1 MTELALIVSIC
12 AVAGVALLAWLKSPW
27 RSVYGWIAFLSVQLN
42 YQIVF
47 SDFRP
52 ALSDLFVPSMA
63 IGALFYL
70 ARRGDSRRGGASVLS
85 TLVLGF
91 VAVFLTVGNLVTF
104 VALGTLPQW
113 TWLNK
118 DIGLIDLIVCYFAL
132 LRLLDTR
139 EKLHAA
145 VRVFVLS
152 GSLINLV
159 AIVGGIARY
168 AFGIPNMMMR
178 QSSST
183 RLVGFMINPGAYGGF
198 ALCILLIQFSLLLG
212 GSELLRLPRWA
223 QHLNVA
229 LLGMAC
235 LMTQSRSTLVGLVT
249 GLLGLLVFFRVKASV
264 RLLGLGLAVLVGMI
278 AVLSVYAFSSK
289 TVSDFWSTELNSA
302 NFALRIDANRAAM
315 NMYLE
320 SPANALLGIGIGT
333 FSSRAQQYIGLPLI
347 IHNDFL
353 WLLVE
358 AGPLGL
364 CLFCAILFVT
374 FRNCIVLA
382 RAGMDERPIAIGV
395 ACALL
400 ATLGWML
407 GTEGL
412 WHRHVWFLLTLSEVC
427 YRLQMRK
434 SYSFVPYE
442 TNNLKSTHP
451 FVFDSCQHQGH

>member
-1 MTELALIVSIC
+1 M
-12 AVAGVALLAWLKSPW
+12 
-27 RSVYGWIAFLSVQLN
+27 YGWIAFLSVQLN
-42 YQIVF
+42 YRIVF

-52 ALSDLFVPSMA
+52 ALSDLFVPSLA
-63 IGALFYL
+63 IGALFYF
-70 ARRGDSRRGGASVLS
+70 ARKGVDRRASASVLS
-85 TLVLGF
+85 PLVLGF
-91 VAVFLTVGNLVTF
+91 AAVFLMVGNLVAF
-104 VALGTLPQW
+104 VTLGTLPQW

-152 GSLINLV
+152 GSLINLLAV
-159 AIVGGIARY
+159 SGGIARY
-168 AFGIPNMMMR
+168 AFGISNMMMR
-178 QSSST
+178 ESTST

-229 LLGMAC
+229 LLAMAC

-249 GLLGLLVFFRVKASV
+249 GLLGLLVFYRVKASV
-264 RLLGLGLAVLVGMI
+264 RLLGVGLAVLVGMMAI
-278 AVLSVYAFSSK
+278 LYVYAFSSK
-289 TVSDFWSTELNSA
+289 TVSDFWSTELNST

-315 NMYLE
+315 NMYLA

-333 FSSRAQQYIGLPLI
+333 FVSRAQQYIGLPLI

-364 CLFCAILFVT
+364 CLFGTILVVT
-374 FRNCIVLA
+374 FRNCFVVA
-382 RAGMDERPIAIGV
+382 RAGIGESPIAIGI

-412 WHRHVWFLLTLSEVC
+412 WHRHVWFLLALSEVC

-434 SYSFVPYE
+434 SFSFVPYE
-442 TNNLKSTHP
+442 NNNLKSTHP
-451 FVFDSCQHQGH
+451 FVFDSCQQQGR